1 MHREFLGGKGKVRRW
16 LLELGTGTQHREV
29 AVTWEKLVLEKGTAL
44 RKLFLPYE
52 V

>member
-1 MHREFLGGKGKVRRW
+1 MEM
-16 LLELGTGTQHREV
+16 GTGSRHREV
-29 AVTWEKLVLEKGTAL
+29 AVTWEKLTLVKSKAL